1 MNEFTQV
8 DFGPIQEYLDNDD
21 ITDISYSNGGQVWL
35 KSLSRGVYRVENPA
49 VNNAFMEK
57 MAFQCANSMGK
68 SFNMANP
75 FLDAESAELRMNFVH
90 DSIARNGIAV
100 LIRKTPA
107 KIRLEKDKIIKED
120 YIRLD
125 IHDFLLKCVEG
136 HCNILVS
143 GETGSGKT
151 EFIKYLAAHT
161 KEDEKIITIEDTLEL
176 HLDRIFPHRDI
187 VAMKTNNIAS
197 YADVLVTCMRQNP
210 RWILLSEVRSAEAVM
225 AVRDSISSGHNILS
239 TIHADKAENIP
250 SRLYSLLE
258 SSIDMEQFL
267 RSIHRYVQLGVHI
280 KGYYSAELK
289 RFKREVAEVV
299 EFYVTEDNVAGYKIL
314 YKRTPDGNTII
325 NNPSKYL
332 IDYLESQGVIM
343 DPDILVKEQFHE
355 PTSDDTS
362 DNNNATT
369 NNTNSVANTNL
380 NTNAGTNIN
389 NTSSNNV
396 NNQVS
401 TMNVNSTNTNNNVI
415 NNTSSNISSNISSKT
430 NIGNINN
437 LNSIN
442 NNLGTNRVATVT
454 NSVNTNGFSSPNNI
468 NSSYNNINLQ
478 NNNLNSNSELE
489 KNNSSNVNLANSNN
503 LLYNVINNSV
513 GSE

>member
-35 KSLSRGVYRVENPA
+35 KTLSKGVYRVENPA

-68 SFNMANP
+68 AFNMANP

-151 EFIKYLAAHT
+151 EFVKYMAAHT

-239 TIHADKAENIP
+239 TIHADKAESIP

-258 SSIDMEQFL
+258 SSIDMDQFL

-280 KGYYSAELK
+280 KGYYSAELQ

-299 EFYVTEDNVAGYKIL
+299 EFYVTDDNKPGYRIL

-332 IDYLESQGVIM
+332 LDYLESQGVIM
-343 DPDILVKEQFHE
+343 EPDILVKEQFHE
-355 PTSDDTS
+355 PTSDDV
-362 DNNNATT
+362 NTT
-369 NNTNSVANTNL
+369 NNNVNN
-380 NTNAGTNIN
+380 TNIN
-389 NTSSNNV
+389 NKLNTNISTNSNNSSSNNGV
-396 NNQVS
+396 NNVNAQVS
-401 TMNVNSTNTNNNVI
+401 TMNVNSNTNNVTDVVNNVS
-415 NNTSSNISSNISSKT
+415 NNTNM
-430 NIGNINN
+430 GNINN
-437 LNSIN
+437 VSSIN
-442 NNLGTNRVATVT
+442 NNLNTNRVATVA
-454 NSVNTNGFSSPNNI
+454 NSVNTNGFSSQNNI
-468 NSSYNNINLQ
+468 NSSYNNVNLQ
-478 NNNLNSNSELE
+478 NNNLNSNSELK
-489 KNNSSNVNLANSNN
+489 KNDSSNVNLANSNN
-503 LLYNVINNSV
+503 LLYNVVDNS
-513 GSE
+513 GG

>member
-1 MNEFTQV
+1 MQNEFTQV
-8 DFGPIQEYLDNDD
+8 DFGPLQEYLDNDD
-21 ITDISYSNGGQVWL
+21 VTDISYSNGGQVWL
-35 KSLSRGVYRVENPA
+35 KTLSKGVFRTENPA

-75 FLDAESAELRMNFVH
+75 FLDAESDELRMNFVH

-125 IHDFLLKCVEG
+125 IHDFILKCVEG

-151 EFIKYLAAHT
+151 EFVKYMAAHT
-161 KEDEKIITIEDTLEL
+161 KYDEKIITIEDTLEL
-176 HLDRIFPHRDI
+176 HLDKIFPERDI

-239 TIHADKAENIP
+239 TIHADKAESIP

-258 SSIDMEQFL
+258 SSIDMDQFL

-280 KGYYSAELK
+280 KGYYSKELQ

-299 EFYVTEDNVAGYKIL
+299 EFYADDDNKPGYNII
-314 YKRTPDGNTII
+314 YKRTPDGKTVLR
-325 NNPSKYL
+325 NPTKYL
-332 IDYLESQGVIM
+332 LGYLESQGVIM
-343 DPDILVKEQFHE
+343 EPDILVKEQFHE
-355 PTSDDTS
+355 TSNDGVS
-362 DNNNATT
+362 NSVVATDSSINQT
-369 NNTNSVANTNL
+369 NIVNTNK
-380 NTNAGTNIN
+380 NIVPQN
-389 NTSSNNV
+389 VSAVNNV
-396 NNQVS
+396 NANNQQFVS
-401 TMNVNSTNTNNNVI
+401 PTNLTNPNGVNVVGGVVNGSTP
-415 NNTSSNISSNISSKT
+415 SNYST
-430 NIGNINN
+430 QYNN
-437 LNSIN
+437 LKNTT
-442 NNLGTNRVATVT
+442 TNFVT
-454 NSVNTNGFSSPNNI
+454 QPSVFPN
-468 NSSYNNINLQ
+468 
-478 NNNLNSNSELE
+478 
-489 KNNSSNVNLANSNN
+489 NVNLNQNIVRNVSANPNSTFVNN
-503 LLYNVINNSV
+503 NISPGV
-513 GSE
+513 GSVNNV

>member
-1 MNEFTQV
+1 MKNEFTQV
-8 DFGPIQEYLDNDD
+8 DFGPIQEYLNNDD

-35 KSLSRGVYRVENPA
+35 KSLSKGVYRVENPA

-125 IHDFLLKCVEG
+125 IHDFILKCVEG
-136 HCNILVS
+136 HCNIIVS

-151 EFIKYLAAHT
+151 EFVKYMAAHT
-161 KEDEKIITIEDTLEL
+161 KYDEKIITIEDTLEL
-176 HLDRIFPHRDI
+176 HLDRIFPERDI

-239 TIHADKAENIP
+239 TIHADKAESIP
-250 SRLYSLLE
+250 NRLYSLLE
-258 SSIDMEQFL
+258 SSIDMDQFL

-280 KGYYSAELK
+280 KGYYSKELQ

-299 EFYVTEDNVAGYKIL
+299 EFYVTDDNKPEYRII
-314 YKRTPDGNTII
+314 YKRTPDGKMEIH
-325 NNPSKYL
+325 NPSKYL

-343 DPDILVKEQFHE
+343 APDILVKEEFKVPVQE
-355 PTSDDTS
+355 
-362 DNNNATT
+362 NNPVSSLSQQNYQQTVVPKTPISPLTASSVQRE
-369 NNTNSVANTNL
+369 NNYNVSANPVQYANPSSVNSNL
-380 NTNAGTNIN
+380 NYQSQNY
-389 NTSSNNV
+389 SQPS
-396 NNQVS
+396 
-401 TMNVNSTNTNNNVI
+401 VNS
-415 NNTSSNISSNISSKT
+415 
-430 NIGNINN
+430 N
-437 LNSIN
+437 LNYQSQN
-442 NNLGTNRVATVT
+442 YSQPVDPSLRSLMGNRNDAISPQMVKSVTTV
-454 NSVNTNGFSSPNNI
+454 P
-468 NSSYNNINLQ
+468 NSSMNSQ
-478 NNNLNSNSELE
+478 NNFTQANKGIVNSNQMVYNYPS
-489 KNNSSNVNLANSNN
+489 NSSGN
-503 LLYNVINNSV
+503 
-513 GSE
+513 

>member
-1 MNEFTQV
+1 MQNEFTQV
-8 DFGPIQEYLDNDD
+8 DFGPLQEYLDNDD

-35 KSLSRGVYRVENPA
+35 KTLSKGVFRTVNPA

-75 FLDAESAELRMNFVH
+75 FLDAESDELRMNFVH

-125 IHDFLLKCVEG
+125 IHDFILKCVEG

-151 EFIKYLAAHT
+151 EFVKYMAAHT
-161 KEDEKIITIEDTLEL
+161 KYDEKIITIEDTLEL
-176 HLDRIFPHRDI
+176 HLDKIFPERDI

-239 TIHADKAENIP
+239 TIHADKAESIP
-250 SRLYSLLE
+250 RRLYSLLE
-258 SSIDMEQFL
+258 SSIDMDQFL

-280 KGYYSAELK
+280 KGYYSKELQ

-299 EFYVTEDNVAGYKIL
+299 EFYVDDDNKPGYNII
-314 YKRTPDGNTII
+314 YKRTPDGKTVLR
-325 NNPSKYL
+325 NPTKYL
-332 IDYLESQGVIM
+332 LGYLESQGVIM
-343 DPDILVKEQFHE
+343 EPDILVKEQFHE
-355 PTSDDTS
+355 TSNDGVSNSVVAVDS
-362 DNNNATT
+362 SKNQT
-369 NNTNSVANTNL
+369 NIVNTNK
-380 NTNAGTNIN
+380 NIVPKN
-389 NTSSNNV
+389 VSAVNNV
-396 NNQVS
+396 NANNQQFVRPAS
-401 TMNVNSTNTNNNVI
+401 LTNANGVNVRVGVVNSSTP
-415 NNTSSNISSNISSKT
+415 SNYGT
-430 NIGNINN
+430 QYNN
-437 LNSIN
+437 LKNTT
-442 NNLGTNRVATVT
+442 TNFVT
-454 NSVNTNGFSSPNNI
+454 QSSVLPN
-468 NSSYNNINLQ
+468 
-478 NNNLNSNSELE
+478 
-489 KNNSSNVNLANSNN
+489 NVNLNQNIVRNVSANPNSTFVNN
-503 LLYNVINNSV
+503 NISPGAASVNNV
-513 GSE
+513 

>member
-35 KSLSRGVYRVENPA
+35 KTLSKGVYRVENPA

-151 EFIKYLAAHT
+151 EFVKYMAAHT

-187 VAMKTNNIAS
+187 VAMKANSIAS

-239 TIHADKAENIP
+239 TIHADKAESIP

-258 SSIDMEQFL
+258 SSIDMDQFL

-280 KGYYSAELK
+280 KGYYSAELQ

-299 EFYVTEDNVAGYKIL
+299 EFYVTDDNKPGYRIL

-332 IDYLESQGVIM
+332 LDYLESQGVIM
-343 DPDILVKEQFHE
+343 EPDILVKEQFHE
-355 PTSDDTS
+355 PTSDDV
-362 DNNNATT
+362 NTT
-369 NNTNSVANTNL
+369 NNNVNN
-380 NTNAGTNIN
+380 TNIN
-389 NTSSNNV
+389 NKLNTNISTNSNNASNNISSNNGV
-396 NNQVS
+396 NNVNAQVS
-401 TMNVNSTNTNNNVI
+401 TMNVNSNTNNVTGVVNNVS
-415 NNTSSNISSNISSKT
+415 NNTNM
-430 NIGNINN
+430 GNINN
-437 LNSIN
+437 ISSIN
-442 NNLGTNRVATVT
+442 NNLNTNRVATVA
-454 NSVNTNGFSSPNNI
+454 NSVNTNGFSSQNNI
-468 NSSYNNINLQ
+468 NSSYNNVNLQ
-478 NNNLNSNSELE
+478 NNNLNSNSELK
-489 KNNSSNVNLANSNN
+489 KNDSSNVNLANSNN
-503 LLYNVINNSV
+503 LLYNVVNNS
-513 GSE
+513 GG